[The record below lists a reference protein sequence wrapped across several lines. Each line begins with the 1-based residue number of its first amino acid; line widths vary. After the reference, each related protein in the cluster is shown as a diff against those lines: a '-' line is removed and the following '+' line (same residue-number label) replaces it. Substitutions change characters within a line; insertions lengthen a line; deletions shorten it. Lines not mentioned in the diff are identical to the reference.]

1 MERPPVPATGIRY
14 LRLKVGVVLL
24 LAPVALIALAVYALN
39 ARGFFEPSRTFVLEA
54 RDAEGLG
61 VGTQVTLAGFPLGSV
76 RTMSL
81 ADDGRVR
88 VEIVVREKDARWI
101 RTSSTFTVQK
111 SIMGAAHIEI
121 ASPQLSDPQLPI
133 GAQRPLTVADAM
145 QGLPEVIARVDAV
158 LRNAEAITRGDGS
171 LARSLSNIESIT
183 ARTAGPGGAMEAL
196 TGDAGAGRR
205 VTASVEQV
213 QALGVSLNRTAARLD
228 RLLAEADRKLMGR
241 DGTADESRKAMAQ
254 MTALMT
260 DLRASVLKLDAT
272 LENTRNATADLR
284 TLSANA
290 KDAGADLADLR
301 AQVDESV
308 RRADDL
314 LREMNRKWP
323 FARDSKVR
331 LP

>member
-14 LRLKVGVVLL
+14 LRLKVGAVLL

-39 ARGFFEPSRTFVLEA
+39 ARGFFEPSRVIVLEA

-61 VGTQVTLAGFPLGSV
+61 IGTPMTLAGFPLGTV

-81 ADDGRVR
+81 ADDGHVR
-88 VEIVVREKDARWI
+88 IEVVVREKDARWL
-101 RTSSTFTVQK
+101 RTSSTFSVQK
-111 SIMGAAHIEI
+111 PMVGAAHIEVT
-121 ASPQLSDPQLPI
+121 SPSLADPPLP
-133 GAQRPLTVADAM
+133 ADARRPLGVADAM

-171 LARSLSNIESIT
+171 LARSLSHLESIT
-183 ARTAGPGGAMEAL
+183 ARTAGPGGAMETI
-196 TGDAGAGRR
+196 TGDPQAGKR
-205 VTASVEQV
+205 VASSIEEMR
-213 QALGVSLNRTAARLD
+213 ALGASLNRASARLD
-228 RLLAEADRKLMGR
+228 RLLAEADRKLLGR
-241 DGTADESRKAMAQ
+241 DGTVDESRKAMAQ
-254 MTALMT
+254 LGALMT

-272 LENTRNATADLR
+272 LENTRAATADLK

-290 KDAGADLADLR
+290 KDAAVDLADLR

-323 FARDSKVR
+323 FARDAKVR

>member
-1 MERPPVPATGIRY
+1 
-14 LRLKVGVVLL
+14 
-24 LAPVALIALAVYALN
+24 
-39 ARGFFEPSRTFVLEA
+39 
-54 RDAEGLG
+54 
-61 VGTQVTLAGFPLGSV
+61 
-76 RTMSL
+76 
-81 ADDGRVR
+81 
-88 VEIVVREKDARWI
+88 
-101 RTSSTFTVQK
+101 
-111 SIMGAAHIEI
+111 
-121 ASPQLSDPQLPI
+121 
-133 GAQRPLTVADAM
+133 
-145 QGLPEVIARVDAV
+145 
-158 LRNAEAITRGDGS
+158 
-171 LARSLSNIESIT
+171 
-183 ARTAGPGGAMEAL
+183 
-196 TGDAGAGRR
+196 

-228 RLLAEADRKLMGR
+228 RLRAEADRKLMGR

>member
-61 VGTQVTLAGFPLGSV
+61 VGTQVTLADSPRAAAARCRS
-76 RTMSL
+76 RTMAACAS
-81 ADDGRVR
+81 RSSS
-88 VEIVVREKDARWI
+88 ARRTPSSI

-213 QALGVSLNRTAARLD
+213 QALGVSLNRP
-228 RLLAEADRKLMGR
+228 
-241 DGTADESRKAMAQ
+241 
-254 MTALMT
+254 
-260 DLRASVLKLDAT
+260 RAS
-272 LENTRNATADLR
+272 TACSPR
-284 TLSANA
+284 PIAS
-290 KDAGADLADLR
+290 
-301 AQVDESV
+301 
-308 RRADDL
+308 
-314 LREMNRKWP
+314 
-323 FARDSKVR
+323 
-331 LP
+331 